1 MRIVHEYSH
10 LGGAEVLQVRHP
22 EIMADVLAAIATVTP
37 APTRKADD
45 ETVRERFPYALEDV
59 RDQFL
64 TEFRNRG
71 FEQASD
77 PLVAIAGERKQI
89 AYLKQNVYV
98 EVQLGAHSCMLYDL
112 AKFQHFYHSG
122 KADVAV
128 EITPANRRSQRLSH
142 GVSQGEPSAHD
153 IEQMTRHFPIA
164 PISVLLIDV

>member
-1 MRIVHEYSH
+1 MRTVHEYSH
-10 LGGAEVLQVRHP
+10 LGGAEILEVRHP
-22 EIMADVLAAIATVTP
+22 EIMADILAAIATVTP
-37 APTRKADD
+37 APSRKADD
-45 ETVRERFPYALEDV
+45 ETVRERFPYTLEDV
-59 RDQFL
+59 KDQFL

-77 PLVAIAGERKQI
+77 PLAIARERKQI
-89 AYLKQNVYV
+89 AYLKQKVYV

-142 GVSQGEPSAHD
+142 GVSQGEPSVHD